1 MTSCKVEYI
10 HAETAVLAKVNSTG
24 TYYYHQDHLSN
35 RMVTNSSGGVVA
47 EMGHFPFG
55 ESWYNA
61 TNDKLYFTTYEYDA
75 ESGNHY
81 AMARYHIS
89 RLGRLSSPDPVA
101 GSIADPQSFNRYSYS
116 INDPANIT
124 DPSGAIANPC
134 DLAQGQPKNQSQQA
148 SGDGPS
154 DSSADDADPPQQN
167 NCSTSLSQYLDEGV
181 FLDGGDI
188 TDNSGGMST
197 AFPAYGGAIMAW
209 QDLGQY
215 WVSVKPGWFGF
226 EDGYNGIADISALLP
241 LGLNWPSWPSGPGND
256 PASGAQKAI
265 AKAIQKPQKPNCKPN
280 PASATQ
286 YAEAG
291 AEAALLTSEFFSG
304 LGQTNQTFGPNS
316 ATSQV
321 MAQSAGVQDVLNS
334 YTMLGQTSGLYTFGV
349 TGLYEAG
356 VNPAAQFVGSF
367 RWSIAP
373 TNGGINLTLT
383 NTTSFRSLTYDVG
396 PQWQRGSF
404 PTPMGNI
411 HQTFNIFIPCK

>member
-1 MTSCKVEYI
+1 MYND
-10 HAETAVLAKVNSTG
+10 LAF
-24 TYYYHQDHLSN
+24 
-35 RMVTNSSGGVVA
+35 A
-47 EMGHFPFG
+47 PFG
-55 ESWYNA
+55 ETYSASGSTGVTDISFAGNNEDTT
-61 TNDKLYFTTYEYDA
+61 TNLYDA
-75 ESGNHY
+75 QFREYS
-81 AMARYHIS
+81 IQ
-89 RLGRLSSPDPVA
+89 GRWPSPDPA
-101 GSIADPQSFNRYSYS
+101 GLAAANPANPQSWNRYAYAL
-116 INDPANIT
+116 NNPLLFV
-124 DPSGAIANPC
+124 DPSGLDACYKP
-134 DLAQGQPKNQSQQA
+134 DTHGDYQPDPSIRTATECNA
-148 SGDGPS
+148 SGGIWVTS
-154 DSSADDADPPQQN
+154 NASVTVNGNPPPPIP
-167 NCSTSLSQYLDEGV
+167 T
-181 FLDGGDI
+181 I
-188 TDNSGGMST
+188 
-197 AFPAYGGAIMAW
+197 
-209 QDLGQY
+209 
-215 WVSVKPGWFGF
+215 
-226 EDGYNGIADISALLP
+226 
-241 LGLNWPSWPSGPGND
+241 SGPLAGLPAEEAGNN
-256 PASGAQKAI
+256 PSSGLGGPGG
-265 AKAIQKPQKPNCKPN
+265 PQSPSCTPN

-367 RWSIAP
+367 RWSITPAS
-373 TNGGINLTLT
+373 GGINLTLT